1 MSITFSSVQAFFT
14 NEYERSYKCKKES
27 FWLTANGTNNATDN
41 TSISNKM
48 KLELGAWQVQAFEFR
63 EEHNF
68 GNGMHIISLFLSLP
82 LPPSLPPSL
91 PLSLP
96 LSPFPSLPL
105 SLPPSYSQMWMEVSS
120 IIQGYCRGFCLKDT
134 NVIAHPFAVGYLI
147 CSCCAKCIYVR
158 HQNRCR
164 SIETETVDEC
174 SLRRKLCL
182 LFSVHPQLASVQIS
196 QKRTRPCPWPWPVCW
211 PSS

>member
-1 MSITFSSVQAFFT
+1 MQTHTHTLSHFSLSLTSLSLSLLSLSLTSLSLSLTHSFTHTHTVSITFSSVQAFFT

-68 GNGMHIISLFLSLP
+68 GNGMHIISLSLSLP

-91 PLSLP
+91 PHSLSPSLSLS
-96 LSPFPSLPL
+96 LSPSLSS
-105 SLPPSYSQMWMEVSS
+105 SL
-120 IIQGYCRGFCLKDT
+120 L
-134 NVIAHPFAVGYLI
+134 
-147 CSCCAKCIYVR
+147 
-158 HQNRCR
+158 
-164 SIETETVDEC
+164 
-174 SLRRKLCL
+174 
-182 LFSVHPQLASVQIS
+182 
-196 QKRTRPCPWPWPVCW
+196 
-211 PSS
+211 